1 MLVQLRG
8 TEKLAEN
15 IAYFAR
21 TLRRAGLPMGT
32 GQIED
37 AQAAVQAAGIE
48 SREVFKAA
56 LAATLVKRHEHLP
69 VFEQAFAVYWQNPRL
84 AEKMM
89 RLLLPTIYG
98 RTSPTEQKPPDLF
111 ARVQQSLR
119 APRPQAP
126 QLPQEQEEVQL
137 DAAMSLSP
145 RELLAHKDFETLS
158 LDELATVRRELRRMP
173 LPAPLAASRRPRP
186 ARAAKA
192 HARVDA
198 RRTLSG
204 MTRTGELAQ
213 LAWRAPRPRRR
224 PLVVLADI
232 SGSMDRYT
240 RLLLL
245 FLHRLA
251 NDDARVEV
259 FLFGTRLTRI
269 TRQLRQRDVD
279 VALAR
284 AGRAAPDWAG
294 GTRLTSCLTE
304 FNQRWGRRVLTGGA
318 LTLLISDGL
327 DAELADEAGMAPLGA
342 QVERLALSSHR
353 LLWLNPLL
361 RYAGFEAKPLG
372 VRAVLPHVHAH
383 LPVHNL
389 ASVAQLAQAIEQLR
403 HRAASPAFPLRQDPR
418 P

>member
-1 MLVQLRG
+1 
-8 TEKLAEN
+8 
-15 IAYFAR
+15 
-21 TLRRAGLPMGT
+21 
-32 GQIED
+32 
-37 AQAAVQAAGIE
+37 
-48 SREVFKAA
+48 
-56 LAATLVKRHEHLP
+56 
-69 VFEQAFAVYWQNPRL
+69 
-84 AEKMM
+84 
-89 RLLLPTIYG
+89 
-98 RTSPTEQKPPDLF
+98 
-111 ARVQQSLR
+111 
-119 APRPQAP
+119 
-126 QLPQEQEEVQL
+126 
-137 DAAMSLSP
+137 
-145 RELLAHKDFETLS
+145 
-158 LDELATVRRELRRMP
+158 
-173 LPAPLAASRRPRP
+173 
-186 ARAAKA
+186 
-192 HARVDA
+192 
-198 RRTLSG
+198 

-269 TRQLRQRDVD
+269 TRQLKQRDVD
-279 VALAR
+279 VALAS

-294 GTRLTSCLTE
+294 GTRLTRCLTE

-327 DAELADEAGMAPLGA
+327 DAELADEAGMAQLGA

-403 HRAASPAFPLRQDPR
+403 RRAASPPLPLRQDHR

>member
-1 MLVQLRG
+1 
-8 TEKLAEN
+8 
-15 IAYFAR
+15 
-21 TLRRAGLPMGT
+21 
-32 GQIED
+32 
-37 AQAAVQAAGIE
+37 
-48 SREVFKAA
+48 
-56 LAATLVKRHEHLP
+56 
-69 VFEQAFAVYWQNPRL
+69 
-84 AEKMM
+84 
-89 RLLLPTIYG
+89 
-98 RTSPTEQKPPDLF
+98 
-111 ARVQQSLR
+111 
-119 APRPQAP
+119 
-126 QLPQEQEEVQL
+126 
-137 DAAMSLSP
+137 
-145 RELLAHKDFETLS
+145 
-158 LDELATVRRELRRMP
+158 
-173 LPAPLAASRRPRP
+173 
-186 ARAAKA
+186 
-192 HARVDA
+192 
-198 RRTLSG
+198 
-204 MTRTGELAQ
+204 MTRTGELAH

-232 SGSMDRYT
+232 SGSMDRYA

-269 TRQLRQRDVD
+269 TRQLKHRDVD

-304 FNQRWGRRVLTGGA
+304 FNQRWGRRVLSGGGGGA
-318 LTLLISDGL
+318 VTLLISDGL
-327 DAELADEAGMAPLGA
+327 DAELADEAGMALLSA

-389 ASVAQLAQAIEQLR
+389 ASVAQLAQAMDGLR
-403 HRAASPAFPLRQDPR
+403 GPRAQRARRHTAR
-418 P
+418 